1 MNGGKSRRIPNADP
15 TEKAERLY
23 RDLKA
28 LSTVDTVETS
38 DRNSRIVR
46 FVPNDETRLH
56 PSILGKMF
64 ENDASLVGGCPESGM
79 TPYRAIVRE

>member
-28 LSTVDTVETS
+28 LSTVEKVAS
-38 DRNSRIVR
+38 SNQSPRIVK